1 VSATWD
7 NYKSGARKPRQP
19 AARMLIALSA
29 HLPETPP
36 TDNAERT
43 ELLNDFI
50 RLQAEKSADAK
61 SDASHA
67 TLQTTRE
74 IIRRTGLRR
83 YAELAGVD
91 AGHLSAALHG
101 KRRLPGAWIPKLEAA
116 NRTCNQTASAT
127 RSPSDFVS

>member
-1 VSATWD
+1 VQ
-7 NYKSGARKPRQP
+7 R
-19 AARMLIALSA
+19 LIALSA

-61 SDASHA
+61 SDASDA

-74 IIRRTGLRR
+74 IILRTGLRR
-83 YAELAGVD
+83 YAELAEVD
-91 AGHLSAALHG
+91 PGSLSKALSG
-101 KRRLPGAWIPKLEAA
+101 KRTMPDSWFPKLETA
-116 NRTCNQTASAT
+116 NRKSQENLEDA
-127 RSPSDFVS
+127 